1 MMPTVV
7 ALWILFL
14 VARVARLRSDVWRR
28 AAPDSGDVEPIDAAT
43 ISEVYARLYHPPPA
57 PIPDEP
63 VRRSSGPSHPND
75 EAPVRLEHAFVMLP
89 GVAPG
94 PPVRLKSA

>member
-1 MMPTVV
+1 MMATVV
-7 ALWILFL
+7 TLWILFL
-14 VARVARLRSDVWRR
+14 VARVARLRSDVWHH
-28 AAPDSGDVEPIDAAT
+28 AAPGSGELGPIDAAT

-57 PIPDEP
+57 PITDEP
-63 VRRSSGPSHPND
+63 VRRPSGPSHPND

-94 PPVRLKSA
+94 PPMGLKSA